1 VERLEQREMLHGGA
15 VEVPLPVAEGEATP
29 MPDFELIDTN
39 PTSPTYDAQQLA
51 TVSPRDYLQHATGWY
66 FGTAL

>member
-1 VERLEQREMLHGGA
+1 LLHGGTA
-15 VEVPLPVAEGEATP
+15 DLQVPLAEAEATP
-29 MPDFELIDTN
+29 MPDFELIDVN
-39 PTSPTYDAQQLA
+39 PTSPSYDAQQLA